1 MLYIRKE
8 PPSPEVAQEIS
19 RVKRDVQWKQS
30 GQPDSA
36 YARTAFNLFVHTVC
50 DELKNTK
57 IYRIWSLNIGCP

>member
-30 GQPDSA
+30 GQTDSA
-36 YARTAFNLFVHTVC
+36 YARTAFNLLDKSIIRKQLLREQHGLC
-50 DELKNTK
+50 A
-57 IYRIWSLNIGCP
+57 YCMR

>member
-30 GQPDSA
+30 GQTDSA
-36 YARTAFNLFVHTVC
+36 YARTAFNLLDISIIRKQLLREQHGLC
-50 DELKNTK
+50 A
-57 IYRIWSLNIGCP
+57 YCMR